1 MSIARWLV
9 ISLLVAACGSDVPPS
24 PSEVPPTPAPPAPS
38 RAYELICGELEPAD
52 CEARATR
59 ATSSALQQDPGK
71 TIVSLRFHGPSGSYE
86 LWFDDGTGVA
96 LTVN

>member
-9 ISLLVAACGSDVPPS
+9 MSLLVAACGSEASAEPVRGPPEGAIGPVPS
-24 PSEVPPTPAPPAPS
+24 L
-38 RAYELICGELEPAD
+38 RAHLWRLEPTD

-59 ATSSALQQDPGK
+59 AISSAMQQDPGK
-71 TIVSLRFHGPSGSYE
+71 TIDSLRFHGPSGGYE